1 MHWSLTIIVNWFA
14 VLSVIA
20 NSFQYAICYHQ
31 RSRNQNGK
39 LWFLIQ
45 SRPKSAPT
53 TPSEWRERA
62 IWSLKSGLSSPH
74 FGVDPPVHP
83 TFWKG
88 CRRSTSTN
96 DPANERARACHKA
109 PSFKNIGLGG
119 VPASNQALN
128 STESVCIPVL
138 YISILR
144 TSPFRR
150 RGCQPLDRNAASPRL
165 EPGPQGHS
173 GRRSR
178 PGQTF
183 TKSEIWTKS

>member
-1 MHWSLTIIVNWFA
+1 MHWLLSIILNCYPLLPTHFSI
-14 VLSVIA
+14 LSVMTNCA
-20 NSFQYAICYHQ
+20 VESSKA
-31 RSRNQNGK
+31 K

-74 FGVDPPVHP
+74 FGVHPPVHP
-83 TFWKG
+83 TFWRG
-88 CRRSTSTN
+88 CRRATSTN

-128 STESVCIPVL
+128 SSESVCIPV
-138 YISILR
+138 YIYVNTTDVTFSKKR
-144 TSPFRR
+144 MPTSWPQCGF
-150 RGCQPLDRNAASPRL
+150 AAKN
-165 EPGPQGHS
+165 
-173 GRRSR
+173 RRSSTSS
-178 PGQTF
+178 GTS
-183 TKSEIWTKS
+183 TMLCLWGAN

>member
-1 MHWSLTIIVNWFA
+1 MHWLLSTILNCYPLLPTHFSM
-14 VLSVIA
+14 LSVMTNCA
-20 NSFQYAICYHQ
+20 VESSKA
-31 RSRNQNGK
+31 K

-96 DPANERARACHKA
+96 DPANERAWACHQA

-119 VPASNQALN
+119 VPASNQAIN
-128 STESVCIPVL
+128 SSESVCIPVL
-138 YISILR
+138 YEDGYFIFILR
-144 TSPFRR
+144 LTVWNENGVAPNLAIRFARTIAH
-150 RGCQPLDRNAASPRL
+150 LKV
-165 EPGPQGHS
+165 EP
-173 GRRSR
+173 
-178 PGQTF
+178 
-183 TKSEIWTKS
+183 

>member
-1 MHWSLTIIVNWFA
+1 M
-14 VLSVIA
+14 LSVMTNCA
-20 NSFQYAICYHQ
+20 VESSKA
-31 RSRNQNGK
+31 K

-83 TFWKG
+83 TFWRG
-88 CRRSTSTN
+88 CRRATSTS
-96 DPANERARACHKA
+96 DPANQSISKTHTQTGL
-109 PSFKNIGLGG
+109 KNIGLGG

-128 STESVCIPVL
+128 SSESVCIPVYI

-150 RGCQPLDRNAASPRL
+150 RGYQPLDRNAASPRKRIVIL
-165 EPGPQGHS
+165 LSNWIGCISVHPCS
-173 GRRSR
+173 
-178 PGQTF
+178 
-183 TKSEIWTKS
+183 